1 MSEPQLGPVMSSS
14 ESVGNTVHYASV
26 TLQGYQYHVGDS
38 AYFDPDSFSFSVKLP
53 PPAKKSKQ
61 EQADTKTVLNLFVF
75 IVVFFSPSFLV
86 FVLFFFL
93 KFTVRYIG
101 NLHWLSER
109 CGFPAVAQLLCLY
122 FLSIST
128 RSSGLL

>member
-1 MSEPQLGPVMSSS
+1 MSEPQLGPVVSSS
-14 ESVGNTVHYASV
+14 ESLGNTVHYASV
-26 TLQGYQYHVGDS
+26 TLQGHQYHVGDN

-86 FVLFFFL
+86 FVLFLFF
-93 KFTVRYIG
+93 
-101 NLHWLSER
+101 
-109 CGFPAVAQLLCLY
+109 
-122 FLSIST
+122 
-128 RSSGLL
+128 